1 MSRRSKHDL
10 RNTWSHS
17 SNYPKT
23 QIKGET
29 MKTYQIFKNVSYE
42 YFVEAETLEEA
53 QNKIIE
59 ENPHHESEELIE
71 WVYQDE
77 HDGENWKYETLANS

>member
-1 MSRRSKHDL
+1 
-10 RNTWSHS
+10 
-17 SNYPKT
+17 
-23 QIKGET
+23 

-59 ENPHHESEELIE
+59 ENPEPESEELIE
-71 WVYQDE
+71 WVYLDE

>member
-1 MSRRSKHDL
+1 
-10 RNTWSHS
+10 
-17 SNYPKT
+17 
-23 QIKGET
+23 
-29 MKTYQIFKNVSYE
+29 MKTFQIFKNVSYE

-71 WVYQDE
+71 WVFLDE
-77 HDGENWKYETLANS
+77 YDGADWKYEPVTHS

>member
-1 MSRRSKHDL
+1 
-10 RNTWSHS
+10 
-17 SNYPKT
+17 
-23 QIKGET
+23 
-29 MKTYQIFKNVSYE
+29 MKTFQIFKNVSYE

-59 ENPHHESEELIE
+59 ENPEPESEELIE

>member
-1 MSRRSKHDL
+1 LRGRNDL
-10 RNTWSHS
+10 WFSSLNP

-23 QIKGET
+23 QIKGVN

-59 ENPHHESEELIE
+59 ENPEPESEELIE